1 MPAKSMMKYQ
11 GDALPLSRNACN
23 WGTAEHEAQR
33 AVVPPARPVARQR
46 AGPASALLNAR
57 DPRPAAQVARL
68 KASPVLAR
76 PNNTQ

>member
-46 AGPASALLNAR
+46 AGPASAIER
-57 DPRPAAQVARL
+57 
-68 KASPVLAR
+68 
-76 PNNTQ
+76 T